1 MRSAKQGEELYR
13 MSNLNGSTDKKKM
26 KTYMKDLISIKL
38 PVFISNSSTVKIFMI
53 PFLNFSEKIVS
64 SWTFTYLLNY

>member
-1 MRSAKQGEELYR
+1 
-13 MSNLNGSTDKKKM
+13 
-26 KTYMKDLISIKL
+26 MKDLISIKL
-38 PVFISNSSTVKIFMI
+38 PVFISSSSTVKIFMI

>member
-1 MRSAKQGEELYR
+1 MRSAKQGEEWYR
-13 MSNLNGSTDKKKM
+13 MSNLKGSTDKKM
-26 KTYMKDLISIKL
+26 KQYMKDLISIKL
-38 PVFISNSSTVKIFMI
+38 PVFISSSSTVKIFMI